1 VSERFIVFGEP
12 EIEEAEIAE
21 VLATMRSGWL
31 GTGPRVAAFEAQFAE
46 FKGLVAGKAA
56 AVSSCTAALHLSLLA
71 AGVGP
76 GDEVVTS
83 PLTFCATVNAILY
96 TGATPV
102 LADVDPVTMNIDP
115 QQIEKRITARTK
127 VILPVHFGGLPCD
140 MDAITDIAARHQLQ
154 VIEDCAHAVEASY
167 RGRPTGTLGDYGCFS
182 FYATKSVTSGEG
194 GMVLA
199 KDADK
204 MQRIRIMS
212 LHGMSRDAWKRFSG
226 DGYLPYQVGELGF
239 KYNMMDLQ
247 AAIGIH
253 QLRRVL
259 INLGKRQK
267 RWQQYQQAFAALP
280 VTYPVEAPDHVQH
293 GCHLY
298 TLLVDAARCGISR
311 DQFLTRMTAMGIG
324 VSVHYLSLTEHP
336 YYKKR
341 LGWKSE
347 DTPVATRIG
356 QQTVSLPLTAKL
368 CDRDVERV
376 IAAVGK
382 ALQQ

>member
-1 VSERFIVFGEP
+1 VSEPFVVFGAP

-31 GTGPRVAAFEAQFAE
+31 GTGPRVAAFEARFAE
-46 FKGLVAGKAA
+46 FKGLVAAEAA

-115 QQIEKRITARTK
+115 QQIEKKITARTK

-140 MDAITDIAARHQLQ
+140 MDAITDIAASHQLQ

-167 RGRPTGTLGDYGCFS
+167 RGRPAGTLGDYGCFS

-204 MQRIRIMS
+204 MQRLRIMS
-212 LHGMSRDAWKRFSG
+212 LHGMSRDAWNRFSG

-253 QLRRVL
+253 QLRRVMV
-259 INLGKRQK
+259 NLGKRQK

-280 VTYPVEAPDHVQH
+280 VTCPVEAPDHVQH

-336 YYKKR
+336 YYKQR

>member
-1 VSERFIVFGEP
+1 VSEPFVVFGAP

-31 GTGPRVAAFEAQFAE
+31 GTGPRVAAFEARFAE
-46 FKGLVAGKAA
+46 FKGLVAAEAA

-115 QQIEKRITARTK
+115 QQIEKKITARTK

-140 MDAITDIAARHQLQ
+140 MDAITDIAASHQLQ

-167 RGRPTGTLGDYGCFS
+167 RGRPAGTLGDYGCFS

-204 MQRIRIMS
+204 MQRLRIMS
-212 LHGMSRDAWKRFSG
+212 LNGMSRDAWNRFSG

-253 QLRRVL
+253 QLRRVMV
-259 INLGKRQK
+259 NLGKRQK

-280 VTYPVEAPDHVQH
+280 VTCPVEAPDHVQH

-336 YYKKR
+336 YYKQR

>member
-1 VSERFIVFGEP
+1 
-12 EIEEAEIAE
+12 
-21 VLATMRSGWL
+21 
-31 GTGPRVAAFEAQFAE
+31 
-46 FKGLVAGKAA
+46 
-56 AVSSCTAALHLSLLA
+56 
-71 AGVGP
+71 
-76 GDEVVTS
+76 
-83 PLTFCATVNAILY
+83 
-96 TGATPV
+96 
-102 LADVDPVTMNIDP
+102 
-115 QQIEKRITARTK
+115 
-127 VILPVHFGGLPCD
+127 VHFGGLPCD
-140 MDAITDIAARHQLQ
+140 MDAITDIAASHQLQ

-167 RGRPTGTLGDYGCFS
+167 RGRPAGTLGDYGCFS

-204 MQRIRIMS
+204 MQRLRIMS
-212 LHGMSRDAWKRFSG
+212 LHGMSRDAWNRFSG

-253 QLRRVL
+253 QLRRVMV
-259 INLGKRQK
+259 NLGKRQK

-280 VTYPVEAPDHVQH
+280 VTCPVEAPHHVQH

-336 YYKKR
+336 YYKQR

>member
-1 VSERFIVFGEP
+1 MSEPFVVFGAP

-31 GTGPRVAAFEAQFAE
+31 GTGPRVAAFEARFAE
-46 FKGLVAGKAA
+46 FKGLVAAEAA

-115 QQIEKRITARTK
+115 QQIEKKITARTK

-140 MDAITDIAARHQLQ
+140 MDAITDIAASHQLQ

-167 RGRPTGTLGDYGCFS
+167 RGRPAGTLGDYGCFS

-204 MQRIRIMS
+204 MQRLRIMS
-212 LHGMSRDAWKRFSG
+212 LHGMSRDAWNRFSG

-253 QLRRVL
+253 QLRRVMV
-259 INLGKRQK
+259 NLGKRQK

-280 VTYPVEAPDHVQH
+280 VTCPVEAPDHVQH

-336 YYKKR
+336 YYKQR